1 MNFDFLGNLGHSIE
15 RRSGDRIYIEKGNKK
30 KLSEVSYFTFEPHIS
45 KGNSEYGYKW
55 ENIYYSGRGEI
66 KGIIGVFLLRM
77 SSRAGLYPFVQFK
90 TKGEWIAAKRDVTF
104 VWRKMEHKQPI
115 KISGKAVLTAVVG
128 IVGALA
134 LGVGMCF
141 TMVWG
146 NMILGIVVGLVGI
159 VILICLIPL
168 CKGLK

>member
-1 MNFDFLGNLGHSIE
+1 M
-15 RRSGDRIYIEKGNKK
+15 KK
-30 KLSEVSYFTFEPHIS
+30 SSFVALIL
-45 KGNSEYGYKW
+45 
-55 ENIYYSGRGEI
+55 
-66 KGIIGVFLLRM
+66 GIISGLFFALGMCMAMIPEWNAFRPGIIVGCVGIVFALIT
-77 SSRAGLYPFVQFK
+77 V
-90 TKGEWIAAKRDVTF
+90 F

-128 IVGALA
+128 IVVALA

>member
-1 MNFDFLGNLGHSIE
+1 
-15 RRSGDRIYIEKGNKK
+15 
-30 KLSEVSYFTFEPHIS
+30 
-45 KGNSEYGYKW
+45 
-55 ENIYYSGRGEI
+55 
-66 KGIIGVFLLRM
+66 M
-77 SSRAGLYPFVQFK
+77 SPLAKFK

-104 VWRKMEHKQPI
+104 VWRKMEYKQPI